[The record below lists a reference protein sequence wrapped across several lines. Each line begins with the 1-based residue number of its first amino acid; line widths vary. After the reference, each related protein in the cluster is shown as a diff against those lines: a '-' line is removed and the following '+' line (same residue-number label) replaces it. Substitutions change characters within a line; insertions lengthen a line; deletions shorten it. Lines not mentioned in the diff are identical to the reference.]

1 MILIR
6 QDSYLRERAYIA
18 AATAHFFVDVLNNS
32 RTVLMPLL
40 ALSLGLNNKTYGLM
54 ALLYGFGNSL
64 TQPIF
69 GLLADR
75 IGPRWLIA
83 GGVAWMMTFFTIGAI
98 APDNMALM
106 AITLASL
113 GSGAFHPTGTM
124 VAAQAR
130 NGQKAQATATFFTAG
145 QMGLFLGPIIAGQL
159 LEGWGRGSYLVL
171 TAAAFLPFLLSWQ
184 WLESRPW
191 TRPAQ
196 SSVLKPQSSSL
207 KVPGRG
213 RVLAVLF
220 ILILTLSTV
229 SNATQEFAP
238 KLFTE
243 MGFSPSYVGWLSGI
257 RMLASA
263 IGILVGGVLADRL
276 GDRWPIFLSGAIG
289 LLPYIFY
296 IPAPEPW
303 RSILLAIAGFT
314 SGLPHSILIVRS
326 QALLPNRQALASGL
340 SLGLMFFCGAVGA
353 WIMGILADQLG
364 LVLVLQWMAGMLL
377 VAAAAS
383 YFLPART
390 SDK

>member
-6 QDSYLRERAYIA
+6 HDSYLRERAYIA

-40 ALSLGLNNKTYGLM
+40 ALSLALDNKTYGLL
-54 ALLYGFGNSL
+54 ALFYGIGNSL
-64 TQPIF
+64 TQPLF

-75 IGPRWLIA
+75 LGPRWLVA
-83 GGVAWMMTFFTIGAI
+83 GGVAWMMIFFTIGAVASEGVAVI
-98 APDNMALM
+98 

-130 NGQKAQATATFFTAG
+130 NGQKAQATATFFTVG
-145 QMGLFLGPIIAGQL
+145 QMGLFLGPVMAGQL
-159 LEGWGRGSYLVL
+159 LEGWGRSSYLVL
-171 TAAAFLPFLLSWQ
+171 TAAAVLPFVLSWQ
-184 WLESRPW
+184 WLEGRPW
-191 TRPAQ
+191 KQPVQPSPLPSFPTP
-196 SSVLKPQSSSL
+196 LKTE
-207 KVPGRG
+207 GRG
-213 RVLAVLF
+213 RVLIVLF

-263 IGILVGGVLADRL
+263 MGILAGGVLADRL
-276 GDRWPIFLSGAIG
+276 GDRWPVFLGGAIG
-289 LLPYIFY
+289 LVPYILY

-303 RSILLAIAGFT
+303 RSLLLALAGFS

-340 SLGLMFFCGAVGA
+340 SLGFDVLLWGGR
-353 WIMGILADQLG
+353 GLG
-364 LVLVLQWMAGMLL
+364 DGH
-377 VAAAAS
+377 
-383 YFLPART
+383 PG
-390 SDK
+390 